1 MIGRLNGIL
10 AEKNAPWVLLDVQ
23 GVGYE
28 VQVPMSTFFNLP
40 ELKMPCALVTH
51 LVVREDAHLLFGFL
65 THAERTLFRTLIKV
79 SGIGPKIGL
88 AVLSSITPDEF
99 LRAVQSQDP
108 ARLVK
113 IPGIGKKTAERLLLE
128 LKGQILFL
136 GGDPGLTALE
146 VGSSM
151 QSQDEIAQALSALG
165 YSDKEAA
172 AACKGIPD
180 GTSVTDGLRLALK
193 NLSKT

>member
-40 ELKMPCALVTH
+40 ELKMPCVLVTH

-146 VGSSM
+146 LGSSM
-151 QSQDEIAQALSALG
+151 QSQDEIAQALAALG

>member
-40 ELKMPCALVTH
+40 ELKAPCALVTH

-146 VGSSM
+146 IGSSM
-151 QSQDEIAQALSALG
+151 QSQDEIAQALAALG